1 MSNNSFIRPWPWVS
15 SRSTV
20 LIRMVFSR
28 QVTEC
33 LYLVKI
39 IFLRNTYSAIRVP
52 IKSKKR
58 PTSFLHHFY
67 IISTFEPHSPYF
79 LIWTVSKTSPHPCI
93 YSLQVWKI
101 LAAFIKS
108 ELKTLE
114 WDILNPDRLINLE
127 IKIRG
132 EQALFNLEIKKKKR
146 ASILKFSAQATLIF
160 WLFKNLQ

>member
-1 MSNNSFIRPWPWVS
+1 MNCPPPWKSNNSCIRPWPWVS

-52 IKSKKR
+52 IKSKKKAN
-58 PTSFLHHFY
+58 
-67 IISTFEPHSPYF
+67 IISTSEPHSRYF

-93 YSLQVWKI
+93 YSLQIWKI

-127 IKIRG
+127 IK
-132 EQALFNLEIKKKKR
+132 NKR
-146 ASILKFSAQATLIF
+146 RTSII
-160 WLFKNLQ
+160 